1 MTHTPEYWLKEYWS
15 WKEKEDALIA
25 ILRAKGIKIGD
36 IKGYRGKVRKINIQ
50 TLEFMLE
57 EKKKEIDYIIK
68 KQELLKKRE
77 EEIQVEITDLE
88 FAIENHK
95 KNGVP

>member
-1 MTHTPEYWLKEYWS
+1 MYNWTRQERE
-15 WKEKEDALIA
+15 EALIA
-25 ILRAKGIKIGD
+25 ILRASGVKIGD
-36 IKGYRGKVRKINIQ
+36 IKGYRGKVKKINIQ

-57 EKKKEIDYIIK
+57 EKKKEVDYIIK

-77 EEIQVEITDLE
+77 EEVRVEITDLE

>member
-1 MTHTPEYWLKEYWS
+1 MIRMPEYWTRQ
-15 WKEKEDALIA
+15 EKEEALVA
-25 ILRAKGIKIGD
+25 ILRASGIKMGE
-36 IKGYRGKVRKINIQ
+36 IKGYKGKVRKINIQ

-57 EKKKEIDYIIK
+57 EKKKEVDYIIK
-68 KQELLKKRE
+68 KQELLKKRG

>member
-1 MTHTPEYWLKEYWS
+1 MTHMYNWTRQERE
-15 WKEKEDALIA
+15 EALIA
-25 ILRAKGIKIGD
+25 ILRASGVKIGD
-36 IKGYRGKVRKINIQ
+36 IKGYRGKVKKINIQ

-57 EKKKEIDYIIK
+57 EKKKEIDYIIRK
-68 KQELLKKRE
+68 KELLKKRE